1 MARYRTW
8 GLDTDRGVGWW
19 TRALCRGRTAMYFTR
34 DHYIAAQAAH
44 LCTHCPVLQSCRREA
59 EQLSS
64 PPSVRCRP
72 ASGTAKATP
81 QPAGRANANPSTWAA
96 GRGAPT

>member
-19 TRALCRGRTAMYFTR
+19 TRALCHGRTRMFFTA
-34 DHYIAAQAAH
+34 DAYVAAQAAH

-59 EQLSS
+59 QRLT
-64 PPSVRCRP
+64 PVGAVQAGVWYPCPTVRLLAQPYADRP
-72 ASGTAKATP
+72 GYRDEWRP
-81 QPAGRANANPSTWAA
+81 
-96 GRGAPT
+96 